1 LSIKAKQVAG
11 VTTLVVAVVL
21 VLSAYHLT
29 NLSAFLVEETASRA
43 ELLSQALLQRTIEVA
58 REHPDDTHAALRS
71 DGGIRS
77 ILDSSI
83 GYSENVTYAAIVRPD
98 GVAIAHAF
106 PARENLPVPEQP
118 AFTDIV
124 EARPQMQLWAVFTKD
139 QTYELRQT
147 LLSVG
152 PSQNGGDQEFGSIRI
167 GVSTLLVRSELRTAM
182 RRALTILVVA
192 LVLSSLVAMLLAQW
206 LLRPIHVIQSSLSR
220 LGRGELDV
228 RLDLPEQE
236 FKDLGNSFEAVSAQL
251 AAMGKGA
258 QATEG
263 TLRAGGG
270 ADYESVMENLE
281 DAVALFS
288 PKGEVNFTNAAMRA
302 LRFQDLPESHPARQ
316 LVARTLSTHRSSGP
330 VSVTLPAQGTGDGA
344 LDPATGA
351 ADGSAG
357 ESEAETERLLV
368 CHAIED
374 SNRRFLGAMLVARNV
389 GYLNQVHSTLNY
401 SRKAAAIGRLLAGV
415 AHEVK
420 NPLNAMTIHLEL
432 LKQKV
437 GSIKESIIV
446 PAPGGGPGRP
456 LDLAKHVHII
466 SSEIKRLDEV
476 VAGFLKFARPDEL
489 KLQPVVLANVVQDVV
504 LTIAPEA
511 QRRRVTIRQECP
523 PLLPEINADQGMLMQ
538 AVLNLAIN
546 ALQAMPE
553 GGTLRLGCRVAS
565 RRRVAL
571 SVEDTGIGIPP
582 EDLPRIFDLYF
593 TTKEKGSGIGL
604 SMVFRIVQLHDGEVE
619 VQSTP
624 GGGTKFTLFFPQA
637 IAQELSAELGQTVEA
652 AR

>member
-29 NLSAFLVEETASRA
+29 TLSAFLMEETASRA
-43 ELLSQALLQRTIEVA
+43 ELLSQALFQRTSEVA
-58 REHPDDTHAALRS
+58 REHPGDPHAALPG

-83 GYSENVTYAAIVRPD
+83 GYSENVTYAAIVRPN
-98 GVAIAHAF
+98 GVASAHAF
-106 PARENLPVPEQP
+106 PPREGLPVPEQP
-118 AFTDIV
+118 DFNEIV
-124 EARPQMQLWAVFTKD
+124 NARPLMQLWAVFSKD
-139 QTYELRQT
+139 QTYELRQP

-152 PSQNGGDQEFGSIRI
+152 PSQNGGEEQFGSIRI
-167 GVSTLLVRSELRTAM
+167 GVSTLLVRAELRTAM
-182 RRALTILVVA
+182 RRALIVLVVA

-251 AAMGKGA
+251 AAMGKGS
-258 QATEG
+258 QAAEG

-302 LRFQDLPESHPARQ
+302 LRFQDLPDSHPARQ

-330 VSVTLPAQGTGDGA
+330 VSVTLPAPGSGEGGLDASPGSVDGA
-344 LDPATGA
+344 
-351 ADGSAG
+351 AG
-357 ESEAETERLLV
+357 ESDAETERLLV

-374 SNRRFLGAMLVARNV
+374 TNRRFLGAMLVARNV

-437 GSIKESIIV
+437 GSIREPIIV

-511 QRRRVTIRQECP
+511 QRRRVTIRQESP

-553 GGTLRLGCRVAS
+553 GGSLRLGCRVAS

-571 SVEDTGIGIPP
+571 SVEDTGVGIPP

-604 SMVFRIVQLHDGEVE
+604 SMVFRIVQLHDGEIE

-637 IAQELSAELGQTVEA
+637 ITQELNAELGQTVEA

>member
-11 VTTLVVAVVL
+11 VTTLVVAA
-21 VLSAYHLT
+21 VLSLSVYHLST
-29 NLSAFLVEETASRA
+29 LSAFLLEETASRG
-43 ELLSQALLQRTIEVA
+43 ELLSRALLQRTFEVG
-58 REHPDDTHAALRS
+58 RENPADLYGALRN

-77 ILDSSI
+77 ILDASI
-83 GYSENVTYAAIVRPD
+83 GYSGNVTYAAIVRPD
-98 GVAIAHAF
+98 GTAVAHAF
-106 PARENLPVPEQP
+106 QAREGEVVPEQSDFK
-118 AFTDIV
+118 AIV
-124 EARPQMQLWAVFTKD
+124 EARPLTQLWTIFYKD
-139 QTYELRQT
+139 QTYELRQP
-147 LLSVG
+147 LLS
-152 PSQNGGDQEFGSIRI
+152 GDQQFGSIRI
-167 GVSTLLVRSELRTAM
+167 GVSTLLVRTELRTAM
-182 RRALTILVVA
+182 TRAVTIVLGA
-192 LVLSSLVAMLLAQW
+192 LLISSLVAMLLAQW

-236 FKDLGNSFEAVSAQL
+236 FKDLGSSFEAVSAQL
-251 AAMGKGA
+251 AALGRGGA
-258 QATEG
+258 SGEG
-263 TLRAGGG
+263 TLRTGSG

-288 PKGEVNFTNAAMRA
+288 PKGEMNFSNAAMRA
-302 LRFQDLPESHPARQ
+302 LHFQDLPESHPARQ

-330 VSVTLPAQGTGDGA
+330 VSVALP
-344 LDPATGA
+344 PPGA
-351 ADGSAG
+351 ADG
-357 ESEAETERLLV
+357 AEDPAPSGDGSSPDADPDTERLLM

-389 GYLNQVHSTLNY
+389 GYLNQVQSTLNY

-437 GSIKESIIV
+437 GSIKEPIV
-446 PAPGGGPGRP
+446 VPGPAGGPGKP
-456 LDLAKHVHII
+456 LDLAKHVQII

-489 KLQPVVLANVVQDVV
+489 KLQPVALANVIHDVV
-504 LTIAPEA
+504 LTITPEA
-511 QRRRVTIRQECP
+511 HRRRVTIRQECP
-523 PLLPEINADQGMLMQ
+523 PVLPDINADQGMLMQ

-546 ALQAMPE
+546 ALQAMPD
-553 GGTLRLGCRVAS
+553 GGSLRLGCRVAS

-571 SVEDTGIGIPP
+571 SVEDTGVGIPP

-637 IAQELSAELGQTVEA
+637 ITQELNAELGQAVEA

>member
-21 VLSAYHLT
+21 VLSAYQLSTLSSFLLT
-29 NLSAFLVEETASRA
+29 ETAARA
-43 ELLSQALLQRTIEVA
+43 EFLSNLLLQRTVEVV
-58 REHPDDTHAALRS
+58 RENPPDPYEALRT
-71 DGGIRS
+71 DGGIRA
-77 ILDSSI
+77 ILDSSS
-83 GYSENVTYAAIVRPD
+83 GYAGIVAAIVRPN

-106 PARENLPVPEQP
+106 PSREGEKVPEQP
-118 AFTDIV
+118 DFDHIV
-124 EARPQMQLWAVFTKD
+124 KAPRLTQLWDVFTKD
-139 QTYELRQT
+139 QTYELRKP
-147 LLSVG
+147 LLQVG
-152 PSQNGGDQEFGSIRI
+152 PSQDGVDQQFGSIRI
-167 GVSTLLVRSELRTAM
+167 GVSTLLVRAELRDAM
-182 RRALTILVVA
+182 KRALTIA
-192 LVLSSLVAMLLAQW
+192 LGALLISSLVAMLLAQW

-236 FKDLGNSFEAVSAQL
+236 FKDLGNSFDAVSAQL
-251 AAMGKGA
+251 AAMGKGS
-258 QATEG
+258 QTGEG

-288 PKGEVNFTNAAMRA
+288 PKGEVNFSNAAMRA

-330 VSVTLPAQGTGDGA
+330 VSITLPAPGTGDGA
-344 LDPATGA
+344 MDTAGS
-351 ADGSAG
+351 ADGTPG
-357 ESEAETERLLV
+357 ESEAERLLV

-374 SNRRFLGAMLVARNV
+374 TNRRFLGAMLVARNV

-437 GSIKESIIV
+437 SSIKEPIVV
-446 PAPGGGPGRP
+446 PAPAGGPGRP

-489 KLQPVVLANVVQDVV
+489 KLQPVALTTVVQDVV
-504 LTIAPEA
+504 LTISPEA

-546 ALQAMPE
+546 ALQAMPD
-553 GGTLRLGCRVAS
+553 GGSLRLACRLAN

-571 SVEDTGIGIPP
+571 SVEDTGVGIPP

-637 IAQELSAELGQTVEA
+637 ITQELNAELGQAVEA

>member
-11 VTTLVVAVVL
+11 VTTLVVLVVA
-21 VLSAYHLT
+21 VLSAYHLST
-29 NLSAFLVEETASRA
+29 LSAFLLQETASRA
-43 ELLSQALLQRTIEVA
+43 ELLSRALFQRTREVVL
-58 REHPDDTHAALRS
+58 EHPADSHAALRT

-77 ILDSSI
+77 ILESSI
-83 GYSENVTYAAIVRPD
+83 GYSENVTYAAIVDPS
-98 GVAIAHAF
+98 GIAIAHAF
-106 PARENLPVPEQP
+106 PAREGLPVPEQP
-118 AFTDIV
+118 AFSEIV
-124 EARPQMQLWAVFTKD
+124 DARAFTQLQAVYAD
-139 QTYELRQT
+139 QTFEVRQP
-147 LLSVG
+147 LLA
-152 PSQNGGDQEFGSIRI
+152 GDQQFGSIRI
-167 GVSTLLVRSELRTAM
+167 GVSTLLVRTELRTALQ
-182 RRALTILVVA
+182 RAVTIVLGA
-192 LVLSSLVAMLLAQW
+192 LLISSLVAMLLAQW

-236 FKDLGNSFEAVSAQL
+236 FKDLGSSFDAVSAQL
-251 AAMGKGA
+251 AALGRGG
-258 QATEG
+258 QREDG

-270 ADYESVMENLE
+270 ADYESVMDNLE

-288 PKGEVNFTNAAMRA
+288 PRGEVNFSNAAMRA
-302 LRFQDLPESHPARQ
+302 LRVQDLPESHPARQ
-316 LVARTLSTHRSSGP
+316 LVARTLSSHRSSGP
-330 VSVTLPAQGTGDGA
+330 VSVTMP
-344 LDPATGA
+344 PHGA
-351 ADGSAG
+351 ADGGSEHTADSVAS
-357 ESEAETERLLV
+357 ESDAETERLLM

-389 GYLNQVHSTLNY
+389 GYLNRVHSTLNY

-437 GSIKESIIV
+437 GSIKEPIVV

-456 LDLAKHVHII
+456 LDLAKHVSII

-489 KLQPVVLANVVQDVV
+489 KLQPVALSTVIEDVV
-504 LTIAPEA
+504 ATIGPEA
-511 QRRRVTIRQECP
+511 HRRRVAIRQECP
-523 PLLPEINADQGMLMQ
+523 PMLPEINADQGMLMQ

-553 GGTLRLGCRVAS
+553 GGSLRLGCRVGS

-571 SVEDTGIGIPP
+571 SVEDSGVGIPP

-637 IAQELSAELGQTVEA
+637 ITQELNAELGQTVEA